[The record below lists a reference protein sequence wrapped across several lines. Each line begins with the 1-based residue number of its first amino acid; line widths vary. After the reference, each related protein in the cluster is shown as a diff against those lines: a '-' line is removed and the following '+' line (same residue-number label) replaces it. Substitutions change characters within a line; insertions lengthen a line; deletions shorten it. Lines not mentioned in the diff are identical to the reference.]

1 MKFTNALIISALML
15 GSSLNAQK
23 SCCQAVDLSAQA
35 LASNASFKSDHHVPN
50 PFVLESPKGKMIT
63 FRAADGTAGSA
74 YIVPSQKPSNKVLFV
89 FHEWW
94 GLNDYIKQEAEKW
107 QQELG
112 DVTVYAVD
120 LYDGKVATSQDEA
133 AKYMG
138 ELDAKHGRAII
149 EGLVTYVGKGKS
161 IATIGWCLGGTW
173 SFEAALLAGSE
184 AKGCVMY
191 YGFPEEDA
199 AKVKT
204 LQTDVLYIY
213 GSQDAYISREVV
225 DALGVKVKASG
236 QKMKI
241 VSYDA
246 VHAFANPSN
255 PKFNEYAASEA
266 HYEASKFLKQ
276 AFSK

>member
-1 MKFTNALIISALML
+1 MKFSYSLILSALAFCF
-15 GSSLNAQK
+15 SANAQK
-23 SCCQAVDLSAQA
+23 SCCSVVDLSTQA
-35 LASNASFKSDHHVPN
+35 LASNESFKSDHHAPN
-50 PFVLESPKGKMIT
+50 PFVLASPKGKMIT
-63 FRAADGTAGSA
+63 FKATDGTAGNA
-74 YIVPSQKPSNKVLFV
+74 YIIPSEKPSNKVLFV

-120 LYDGKVATSQDEA
+120 LYDGKVATTQDDA
-133 AKYMG
+133 AKFMG
-138 ELDAKHGRAII
+138 ALDAKHGRAIV
-149 EGLVTYVGKGKS
+149 EGLVNYVGQGKS

-173 SFEAALLAGSE
+173 SFEATLLAGNE

-199 AKVKT
+199 TKVKA
-204 LQTDVLYIY
+204 LSTDILYIY
-213 GSQDAYISREVV
+213 GTQDAYISREAV
-225 DALGVKVKASG
+225 DGLSAKVKASG
-236 QKMKI
+236 QKMKL

-255 PKFNEYAASEA
+255 PQFNQYAASEA

>member
-1 MKFTNALIISALML
+1 MKFSHSLIIAALAF
-15 GSSLNAQK
+15 SLITNAQK
-23 SCCQAVDLSAQA
+23 SCCIPVDLSAQE
-35 LASNASFKSDHHVPN
+35 LASNESFKSDHHAPN
-50 PFVLESPKGKMIT
+50 PFVLESPKGKMIIFKAT
-63 FRAADGTAGSA
+63 DGTAGNA
-74 YIVPSQKPSNKVLFV
+74 YIIPSVKPSDKVLFV

-112 DVTVYAVD
+112 DVTVYAID
-120 LYDGKVATSQDEA
+120 LYDGKVATTQEDA

-138 ELDAKHGRAII
+138 GLDAKHGRAIV

-173 SFEAALLAGSE
+173 SFEAALLAGNE

-204 LQTDVLYIY
+204 LTTNILYIY
-213 GSQDAYISREVV
+213 GSQDAYISRDAV
-225 DALGVKVKASG
+225 DGLSAKVKASG
-236 QKMKI
+236 HTMKLLT
-241 VSYDA
+241 YDA

-276 AFSK
+276 AFAK